1 MIFEAIPTAPT
12 AEELVDQ
19 AFSRAS
25 RAGRAKSGVEAQR
38 SMLLTASNVLHDNL
52 QNTVAAW
59 PDFREVDPFYS
70 ELADAVLRRT
80 LDDVAEGESGLD
92 AVKQDLA
99 EISWAARKNKELG
112 RNAVGRLPN
121 ETEGARNI
129 RKQAFARMADVTEDV
144 ADNLESV
151 GAARDALKVL
161 PEIRAD
167 DPTIV
172 VAGYP
177 NVGKSSFVNDV
188 TNANNEIASYPFTT
202 KGLQLG
208 HFVPA
213 ERDGMGD
220 EPSGAAQ
227 RSRYQIVD
235 TPGLLDR
242 PAEER
247 NEIEDQAVSA
257 VVHLADAVLFFVD
270 PSETCGYPLEAQLA
284 LRDELRERFDAPLLT
299 VANKSDLSTD
309 VEADVYI
316 SVEEGE
322 NVDEALDMGVEATG
336 YEPELPFE
344 G

>member
-1 MIFEAIPTAPT
+1 MIFEDLPTAPT

-19 AFSRAS
+19 AFSRAA

-38 SMLLTASNVLHDNL
+38 SMLMTASNVLHDNL

-59 PDFREVDPFYS
+59 PDFREVDEFYT
-70 ELADAVLRRT
+70 ELADAVLRRS
-80 LDDVAEGESGLD
+80 LDDVREGETGLD
-92 AVKQDLA
+92 AIKQDLA
-99 EISWAARKNKELG
+99 EVSWAARKNKELG
-112 RNAVGRLPN
+112 REYISRIPN
-121 ETEGARNI
+121 DSEGARKV

-144 ADNLESV
+144 ADNLAAI

-161 PEIRAD
+161 PDIRPD
-167 DPTIV
+167 EPTVV

-177 NVGKSSFVNDV
+177 NVGKTSFINHV

-202 KGLQLG
+202 TGLQIG
-208 HFVPA
+208 HF
-213 ERDGMGD
+213 ER
-220 EPSGAAQ
+220 E
-227 RSRYQIVD
+227 RIRYQIVD

-242 PAEER
+242 PAAER

-257 VVHLADAVLFFVD
+257 MVHLADAVLFFLD
-270 PSETCGYPLEAQLA
+270 PSGTCGYPLEAQLA
-284 LRDELRERFDAPLLT
+284 LRDELEARFDAPLVT

-309 VEADVYI
+309 VEADIHI
-316 SVEEGE
+316 SVEKRE
-322 NVDEALDMGVEATG
+322 NVDAALDLGVDATG

>member
-1 MIFEAIPTAPT
+1 MIFEDLPTAPT

-19 AFSRAS
+19 AFSRAA

-59 PDFREVDPFYS
+59 PDFRDVDEFYL
-70 ELADAVLRRT
+70 ELADAVLRRA
-80 LDDVAEGESGLD
+80 LDDVREGETGLD
-92 AVKQDLA
+92 AIKQDLA
-99 EISWAARKNKELG
+99 EVSWAARKNKELG
-112 RNAVGRLPN
+112 REYIGRIPN
-121 ETEGARNI
+121 DTEGARKV

-144 ADNLESV
+144 ADNLAAI

-161 PEIRAD
+161 PDIRPD
-167 DPTIV
+167 EPTIV

-177 NVGKSSFVNDV
+177 NVGKTSFINHV
-188 TNANNEIASYPFTT
+188 TNASNEIASYPFTT
-202 KGLQLG
+202 TGLQIG
-208 HFVPA
+208 HF
-213 ERDGMGD
+213 ER
-220 EPSGAAQ
+220 E
-227 RSRYQIVD
+227 RIRYQIVD

-242 PAEER
+242 PAAER

-257 VVHLADAVLFFVD
+257 MVHLADAVLFFLD
-270 PSETCGYPLEAQLA
+270 PSGTCGYPLEAQLA
-284 LRDELRERFDAPLLT
+284 LRDELEARFDVPMVT

-309 VEADVYI
+309 VEADIHI
-316 SVEEGE
+316 SVETEE
-322 NVDEALDMGVEATG
+322 NVEEALDLGVDATG

>member
-1 MIFEAIPTAPT
+1 MIFEDLPTAPT

-19 AFSRAS
+19 AFSRAA

-38 SMLLTASNVLHDNL
+38 SMLMTASNVLHDNL

-59 PDFREVDPFYS
+59 PDFREVDEFYT
-70 ELADAVLRRT
+70 ELADAVLRRS
-80 LDDVAEGESGLD
+80 LDDVREGETGLD
-92 AVKQDLA
+92 AIKQDLA
-99 EISWAARKNKELG
+99 EVSWAARKNKELG
-112 RNAVGRLPN
+112 REYIGRIPN
-121 ETEGARNI
+121 DSEGARKV

-144 ADNLESV
+144 ADNLAAI

-161 PEIRAD
+161 PDIRPD
-167 DPTIV
+167 EPTVV

-177 NVGKSSFVNDV
+177 NVGKTSFINRV

-202 KGLQLG
+202 TGLQIG
-208 HFVPA
+208 HF
-213 ERDGMGD
+213 ER
-220 EPSGAAQ
+220 E
-227 RSRYQIVD
+227 RIRYQIVD

-242 PAEER
+242 PAAER

-257 VVHLADAVLFFVD
+257 MVHLADAVLFFLD
-270 PSETCGYPLEAQLA
+270 PSGTCGYPLEAQLA
-284 LRDELRERFDAPLLT
+284 LRDELEARFDAPLVT

-309 VEADVYI
+309 VEADIYI
-316 SVEEGE
+316 SVEKGE
-322 NVDEALDMGVEATG
+322 NVDAALDLGVDATG